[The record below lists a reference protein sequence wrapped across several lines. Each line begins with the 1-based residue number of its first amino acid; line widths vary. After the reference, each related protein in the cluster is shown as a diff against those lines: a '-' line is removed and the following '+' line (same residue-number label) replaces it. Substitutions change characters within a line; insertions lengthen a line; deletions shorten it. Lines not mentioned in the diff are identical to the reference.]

1 MCVSRKWAGCG
12 QGSKA
17 EFAKALKPLKKR
29 GASHLSAARCV
40 GQPHRT
46 PDSLPKTQY
55 CRQPD
60 DIIAQA
66 SALTITGGKL
76 YLISKLKVK
85 KLMLMSQVLNEF
97 ENQQK
102 PTIAHVQQILHGR
115 SSGYGRSISSPIMQ
129 RMALNALSQA
139 MGAKR
144 KFGRLFT
151 LGYDDDSAFD
161 CMLIIARLVSL
172 RQSLARS
179 KNQIGGLPLRG
190 LTCTCPSGHV
200 HVSRYALRE
209 EPLRLRSPVG
219 SLRSGLLGHRATSLL
234 HRHGSFQRLM
244 WLYFE

>member
-1 MCVSRKWAGCG
+1 MTS
-12 QGSKA
+12 
-17 EFAKALKPLKKR
+17 
-29 GASHLSAARCV
+29 
-40 GQPHRT
+40 
-46 PDSLPKTQY
+46 
-55 CRQPD
+55 
-60 DIIAQA
+60 
-66 SALTITGGKL
+66 
-76 YLISKLKVK
+76 ISKLKVK

-172 RQSLARS
+172 RQSLAS
-179 KNQIGGLPLRG
+179 IFHKTGLMGGKSAIKPLTAEMLPKVYRLVKEWQSQFANLTITLLPL
-190 LTCTCPSGHV
+190 CTCGHTSAV
-200 HVSRYALRE
+200 IGADMTLR
-209 EPLRLRSPVG
+209 PCTFSYDSVLGNLSQSSLADLWLRMG
-219 SLRSGLLGHRATSLL
+219 EK
-234 HRHGSFQRLM
+234 QRINTI
-244 WLYFE
+244 WCENPQ